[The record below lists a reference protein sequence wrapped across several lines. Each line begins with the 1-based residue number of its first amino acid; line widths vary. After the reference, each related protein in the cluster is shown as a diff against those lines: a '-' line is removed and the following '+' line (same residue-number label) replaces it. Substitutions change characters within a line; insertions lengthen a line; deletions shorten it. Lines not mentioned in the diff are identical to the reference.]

1 MTKQVPESIVYPA
14 ISVAMATYNGEKY
27 LEEQLDSILSQTLK
41 PSEIIVCD
49 DQSTDG
55 TREILDR
62 YQQKGLLPLLI
73 IISLCLIRMISGFQ
87 VRFRLQ
93 QIFC

>member
-1 MTKQVPESIVYPA
+1 MTPKLPESIVYPS

-27 LEEQLDSILSQTLK
+27 LEEQLDSILSQTLL

-55 TREILDR
+55 TQKILD
-62 YQQKGLLPLLI
+62 K
-73 IISLCLIRMISGFQ
+73 
-87 VRFRLQ
+87 
-93 QIFC
+93 